1 MEKWTQE
8 DEDLLLKLQNKQNR
22 FKVQSILLNLL
33 NSRFTEVYSYELN
46 TYSEHTFTE
55 HTFIIRDYSQ

>member
-8 DEDLLLKLQNKQNR
+8 DEDLLLKLQDKQNR
-22 FKVQSILLNLL
+22 LKVQTILLKLL
-33 NSRFTEVYSYELN
+33 NSRFTEVYSYEPN

-55 HTFIIRDYSQ
+55 HTFIIRDYS